1 MSGEER
7 RTSILNIICN
17 SKTPISGGKLSKELN
32 VSRQIIVSD
41 IALLRASGY
50 DIISTNRGYV
60 INNPSGISS
69 IIKVNHTDEQIE
81 DELNTI
87 VDLGGTVVDVFVNH
101 KVYGLISANLNIRS
115 RRNVMEF
122 INGIKSGKST
132 PLKNITSNYHYHTIT
147 AESNDIIE
155 LIKEELNNKGYL
167 IK

>member
-122 INGIKSGKST
+122 INGIKS
-132 PLKNITSNYHYHTIT
+132 
-147 AESNDIIE
+147 IILE
-155 LIKEELNNKGYL
+155 LLVVVVCIL
-167 IK
+167 

>member
-87 VDLGGTVVDVFVNH
+87 VDLGGIGVDVFVNH